1 MTKPRSTAL
10 EVVVLDD
17 EENMGKVLGKLL
29 TMEGFKVTTFSDP
42 REALSHVRKEK
53 VAVLVSDLRMP
64 GMTGEEVLESLRTDK
79 ISTEVVLM
87 TAYGTVES
95 AMRCVHAGAFDY
107 ITKPFDTDR
116 LLSIVGNAAD
126 KWRLDHGEARA
137 ASKSEGAGGALLG
150 DSSSMENIRQLIARI
165 APSASA
171 VLIHGESGTGKEL
184 AARALHHQSPRSGKK
199 FQAINCASI
208 PEHLMESE
216 LFGHEKGAF
225 TGAVD
230 ARLGVFEAAQ
240 GGTLFLDEI
249 GELPLGLQAKLLRVL
264 QEREI
269 TRVGSVESIPV
280 DVRIIA
286 ATNRRLEDLVK
297 EGTFREDLFYRLN
310 VLVVKMPALRKRP
323 EDITS
328 LSVAFVKEFAGREGK
343 TVNEIEPAL
352 MDYMMAQKWPGN
364 VRELRNFVERLVV
377 LTDEPILSMELFESV
392 MVLDSRVTQGMVD
405 MDWSEAM
412 RSSPTTPEE
421 VRDFRAARNEFEA
434 RYLRDVLRACRGNVS
449 EAAKRAGMSR
459 RNFYEKVEKL
469 GIDLT
474 EIKEDTGR

>member
-1 MTKPRSTAL
+1 MTTSSGTARR
-10 EVVVLDD
+10 VVVLDD

-29 TMEGFKVTTFSDP
+29 TMEGFDVTTFSNPKD
-42 REALSHVRKEK
+42 ALSFVRNGQP
-53 VAVLVSDLRMP
+53 AVLVSDLRMP
-64 GMTGEEVLESLRTDK
+64 GMTGEEVLEALRAEGID
-79 ISTEVVLM
+79 TEVVLM

-116 LLSIVGNAAD
+116 LLEIVAKAAD
-126 KWRLDHGEARA
+126 KWNASHGG
-137 ASKSEGAGGALLG
+137 SPVAGKVEPSSGELLG
-150 DSSSMENIRQLIARI
+150 NSQAMENVRQLIGRI

-184 AARALHHQSPRSGKK
+184 AARAVHRQSPRSSKK

-230 ARLGVFEAAQ
+230 GRIGVFEAAQ

-269 TRVGSVESIPV
+269 TRVGSVDSIPV

-323 EDITS
+323 EDIRT
-328 LSVAFVKEFAGREGK
+328 LALAFMGEFAARENKGLDGF
-343 TVNEIEPAL
+343 EPAL
-352 MDYMMAQKWPGN
+352 MAYMEEQEWPGN
-364 VRELRNFVERLVV
+364 VRELRNFVERMVV
-377 LTDEPILSMELFESV
+377 LTDESMLTMELLESL
-392 MVLDSRVTQGMVD
+392 MVYDSRISQGGVGDSRMP
-405 MDWSEAM
+405 AGG
-412 RSSPTTPEE
+412 SPTTPEE
-421 VRDFRAARNEFEA
+421 IRDFRAARNDFEA

-449 EAAKRAGMSR
+449 EAAKRSGMSR

-469 GIDLT
+469 GIDLG